1 MSNNIYNILSS
12 FGKVAQEAQP
22 LAESKQEKKS
32 TLLES
37 TMEGILAERFA
48 EFKEAEKEPTHGKSA
63 KECGGA
69 DAYYHRPCNPSKYG
83 FEKGSAEHAEYMS
96 GFKASDEGPKGGKNY
111 LESEEQMMEKSPPGM
126 EDLVMKLKKQYPGKE
141 GLAYATAW
149 SVYNK
154 KHGKS
159 ESMEE
164 AKEKKMNAFHPDFA
178 KKEKEKEGTG
188 KFDKFDTGYSKRYTK
203 KDAKPD
209 YIDLDNDGDTDEP
222 MKKAAKDKK
231 AGEKRGRGRP
241 RKNESLLDSLMY
253 EYDSALAFN
262 ESDDLEQ
269 DQLRQHIGDDLY
281 GKAVAFVK
289 GGADSFNFPEDLY
302 DALLNYYMENG
313 EMPYGTAKARDGDPY
328 EWLANKLEQVL
339 GNADLDDNRPEV
351 DDADQQPNGDADQ
364 EPIPQESIEMNESVK
379 DIAKLAGIK
388 LMEAV
393 GDIPPTQR
401 APLTPKTAGTSD
413 AKSTYKV
420 KTPQGYK
427 YYDDATTADK
437 DAQLYKSTVEF
448 NEAEV
453 EEGNEFSGA
462 LAKAKA
468 AGAKEFEVDGKK
480 YQVESLSECGMMPEQ
495 SEKKDAFT
503 VTATYNGAEGTQT
516 INVNADGETA
526 NQIAQ
531 ILKLSGLMGGK
542 QEQVYSEPKVEIVSD
557 KPIVQDAHEM
567 EIEEDER
574 YQASTTPD
582 EHTMPV
588 SALTKGGDGEVAG
601 MEKPMHKHGY
611 KHGDNPLAMEET
623 DPIARLGRDLMAEYE
638 SIKLSK

>member
-12 FGKVAQEAQP
+12 FSKVAQEAQP
-22 LAESKQEKKS
+22 LVESKQEKKT

-48 EFKEAEKEPTHGKSA
+48 EFKEADVTPMAKQSDARVAGGREGYYGRPNKNPYTPGSQEHTDYNQGYDEFKDDGK
-63 KECGGA
+63 
-69 DAYYHRPCNPSKYG
+69 D
-83 FEKGSAEHAEYMS
+83 
-96 GFKASDEGPKGGKNY
+96 Y
-111 LESEEQMMEKSPPGM
+111 LESAEPVMEKAPPGM

-141 GLAYATAW
+141 QLAYATAW

-164 AKEKKMNAFHPDFA
+164 AKEKPMNAFHPDFA

-209 YIDLDNDGDTDEP
+209 YIDLDKDGDTDEP
-222 MKKAAKDKK
+222 MKKAAKD
-231 AGEKRGRGRP
+231 AKRGRGRP
-241 RKNESLLDSLMY
+241 RKNESLLDSLMN
-253 EYDSALAFN
+253 EYDSALSFN

-269 DQLRQHIGDDLY
+269 DQLRQHIGDELY

-289 GGADSFNFPEDLY
+289 SGADSFNFPEDLY

-328 EWLANKLEQVL
+328 EWLSDKLEQVL

-379 DIAKLAGIK
+379 DIAKLAGILTESTAPYQPAK
-388 LMEAV
+388 ADVPAYLRKQR
-393 GDIPPTQR
+393 GD
-401 APLTPKTAGTSD
+401 APLTVADVKAPMPGSISD
-413 AKSTYKV
+413 PRNLAKAR
-420 KTPQGYK
+420 GEE
-427 YYDDATTADK
+427 D
-437 DAQLYKSTVEF
+437 
-448 NEAEV
+448 V

-480 YQVESLSECGMMPEQ
+480 YQVESLEECNMVASEGEQ
-495 SEKKDAFT
+495 KDAFT
-503 VTATYNGAEGTQT
+503 VTATYNGAEDKAT

-526 NQIAQ
+526 EQIAQ
-531 ILKLSGLMGGK
+531 LLKLSGLMGGK
-542 QEQVYSEPKVEIVSD
+542 QEQVYSAPKVEIVSD
-557 KPIVQDAHEM
+557 EPIVQDAHEM

-574 YQASTTPD
+574 YEASTTPD
-582 EHTMPV
+582 EQTMPI

-601 MEKPMHKHGY
+601 MEKQMHKHGY

-623 DPIARLGRDLMAEYE
+623 DPIASLGRDLMAEYE